1 MTPKLQIKH
10 RAKTAIDFHNAQISF
25 ASLTREKREC
35 EEGKHAKYPT
45 LKKREILTDLEKA
58 QHNCKGEFG
67 RKNLPVHSLL
77 CK

>member
-1 MTPKLQIKH
+1 MFVLRQ
-10 RAKTAIDFHNAQISF
+10 RANLIRVAHARK
-25 ASLTREKREC
+25 KREC

-45 LKKREILTDLEKA
+45 LKKREILTDLEMA